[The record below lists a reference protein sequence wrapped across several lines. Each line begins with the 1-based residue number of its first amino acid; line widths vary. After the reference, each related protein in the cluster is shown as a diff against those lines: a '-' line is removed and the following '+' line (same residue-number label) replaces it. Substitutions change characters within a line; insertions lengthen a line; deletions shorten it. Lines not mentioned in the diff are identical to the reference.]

1 MSKDNKTKDNKNPAK
16 RTTPDM
22 RLVSDEEYGE
32 TMKRLMDIQ
41 IAADAAAK
49 SVNNLKAL
57 IAETF

>member
-1 MSKDNKTKDNKNPAK
+1 MKTPKTPKTQLISK
-16 RTTPDM
+16 
-22 RLVSDEEYGE
+22 EEYEE

-49 SVNNLKAL
+49 SINNLKAL

>member
-1 MSKDNKTKDNKNPAK
+1 MKTTKTQLISK
-16 RTTPDM
+16 
-22 RLVSDEEYGE
+22 EEYGE

-49 SVNNLKAL
+49 SINNLKAL